1 MKGKFDPIKLPACL
15 RNIYFLSYMRDE
27 EQLMRGNGHEAS
39 IVGKFGSDKDSFQR
53 LISHARQFEDEID
66 NYEDYDEEYDEDYD
80 EEFDEYYDRQIE
92 EDGDGFDELNYG
104 QNDIDYFC
112 DQEDNELSDRVM
124 AGMHLGRSTGNYD
137 FSQGPG
143 SSNPRIDYD
152 PAEDQ
157 EWITDEETE
166 A

>member
-1 MKGKFDPIKLPACL
+1 MNGKFDPTKLPACL

-27 EQLMRGNGHEAS
+27 EKLMRGNAPVAS
-39 IVGKFGSDKDSFQR
+39 VVGNFGAEKDSFQR
-53 LISHARQFEDEID
+53 LISHARQFEDDIN
-66 NYEDYDEEYDEDYD
+66 NYEDYQDYDEEY
-80 EEFDEYYDRQIE
+80 DEYYDRQIE
-92 EDGDGFDELNYG
+92 EDDDGFDELNYG

-112 DQEDNELSDRVM
+112 DQEDDELSERVI
-124 AGMHLGRSTGNYD
+124 AGMHLGMSTGNYD